1 MSKVPSRCEMEQ
13 DMKKARLSVFQDL
26 KVKIAA
32 IEERG
37 FNDSDVPDLVIYAK
51 AVLYWNDKINA

>member
-1 MSKVPSRCEMEQ
+1 
-13 DMKKARLSVFQDL
+13 MKKARLSVFQDL